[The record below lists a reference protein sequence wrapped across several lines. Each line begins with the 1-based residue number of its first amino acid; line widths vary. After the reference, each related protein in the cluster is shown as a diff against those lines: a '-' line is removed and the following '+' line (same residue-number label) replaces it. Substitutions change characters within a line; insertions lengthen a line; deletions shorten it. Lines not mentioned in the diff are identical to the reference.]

1 MTDLS
6 VSFQNEL
13 NAFDCQIFLLFSD
26 KCLAIAPK
34 KFHHFKSI
42 IQPSRTMESTLREL
56 IVHIRLRFE
65 VSWKTDHSVS
75 FQNERN
81 AFDCQI
87 SFLF

>member
-1 MTDLS
+1 MTHLS

-34 KFHHFKSI
+34 NFHHFKSI
-42 IQPSRTMESTLREL
+42 IQPSGAMESTSREL

-75 FQNERN
+75 FQKERN

-87 SFLF
+87 FFLF